1 MIDAVDVKE
10 TKIILPGAAGLVG
23 QNLIIT
29 LKEKGYQNI
38 VAIDKHSYNIRI
50 LKTIHPD
57 ITVIEADLSESG
69 DWQETFLD
77 GDVIIMLQAQIGSGR
92 TDLFIR
98 NNINATETILKT
110 AKEYNVPYIL
120 HISSSVVESVSDD
133 DYTNTKRQQEQLVIN
148 SGISYCILRPT
159 LMFGWFDRKHLGW
172 LSRFLQKSPVFP
184 IPGNGL
190 YMRQPLYVKDFCNI
204 IVSCIKS
211 WPVKQICNITGREN
225 VDYVKIIKTIR
236 KETGARCIILYIP
249 YWLFWGLLKLY
260 AVFDSDPPFTTDQLH
275 ALIAEDEF
283 ELIPWWEIFNV
294 TPTHFEDAVR
304 ETFCDKKYS
313 EYVLE
318 F

>member
-1 MIDAVDVKE
+1 MLKAVDIKE

-23 QNLIIT
+23 QNLIIL
-29 LKEKGYQNI
+29 LKEKGYKNI
-38 VAIDKHSYNIRI
+38 VAIDKHPYNIQI

-69 DWQETFLD
+69 DWQEAFLE

-92 TDLFIR
+92 KDPFIR
-98 NNINATETILKT
+98 NNVYTTETILKT
-110 AKEYNVPYIL
+110 AKEYNVPYII
-120 HISSSVVESVSDD
+120 HISSSVVESVSND
-133 DYTNTKRQQEQLVIN
+133 DYTNTKRQQERLVIN
-148 SGISYCILRPT
+148 SGIPYCILRPT

-211 WPVKQICNITGREN
+211 RQVKQIYNITGREN
-225 VDYVKIIKTIR
+225 VDYIDIIKTIR
-236 KETGARCIILYIP
+236 REIGARCIIFHIP

-260 AVFDSDPPFTTDQLH
+260 AVFNNDPPFTTDQLH
-275 ALIAEDEF
+275 ALVARDEF
-283 ELIPWWEIFNV
+283 ELIRWWEIFNV
-294 TPTHFEDAVR
+294 TPTHFENAAH

-313 EYVLE
+313 EYILE